1 MAEPQPAA
9 DGHNGRFLFEWL
21 QNVEKLTHAVRV
33 LCTGAAMKSYLWGR
47 PRLNTM
53 PAGESFSELLGGLVR
68 GDPNEFLHLL
78 KAYETPFTL
87 DGTRTVVRTH
97 FLAVD
102 AGGTPAVDLLA
113 TAMARAAMDF
123 CIPRTRVE
131 EAVRYFNQTRSTSHF
146 SRLEQEAREL
156 FVDADGT
163 GEGGELL
170 LFLLMEGLLGLPQLL
185 AKMPLKTNSNVHVHG
200 SDGVHASLGGD
211 GILDVCWAES
221 KLFKDSS
228 AAFSDCFESIAPFL
242 IADGVETRKR
252 DLLLV
257 RDHLNVQ
264 HADLASH
271 LLEYFDETSPRRLKV
286 RWTGAC
292 LVGFDHANYPNLD
305 SLAEGQDATVAKAV
319 KRWREAVGRRL
330 TKHKL
335 VEVGIDVFCI
345 PVPDVDALRKAVRSK
360 LGVS

>member
-1 MAEPQPAA
+1 L
-9 DGHNGRFLFEWL
+9 R
-21 QNVEKLTHAVRV
+21 
-33 LCTGAAMKSYLWGR
+33 GR
-47 PRLNTM
+47 PGLNTA
-53 PAGESFSELLGGLVR
+53 PAEESFSELLAGLVR
-68 GDPNEFLHLL
+68 GDANEFLHLL
-78 KAYETPFTL
+78 KEYETPL
-87 DGTRTVVRTH
+87 SIDGTRTIVRTH

-113 TAMARAAMDF
+113 SAMARAAMDF
-123 CIPRTRVE
+123 CIPRARVE
-131 EAVRYFNQTRSTSHF
+131 EAAKYFDRTRSTSHF

-200 SDGVHASLGGD
+200 SDGVHASLGDD
-211 GILDVCWAES
+211 GVLDVCWAES

-228 AAFSDCFESIAPFL
+228 DAFSDCFKSIAPFL
-242 IADGVETRKR
+242 SVDGVETRKR

-271 LLEYFDETSPRRLKV
+271 LLDYFDETSPRRLKV
-286 RWTGAC
+286 RWKGAC

-305 SLAEGQDATVAKAV
+305 SLAEGQSAAVSAAVQRWQKAV
-319 KRWREAVGRRL
+319 GLRL

-345 PVPDVDALRKAVRSK
+345 PFPDVDALRKAVRSK